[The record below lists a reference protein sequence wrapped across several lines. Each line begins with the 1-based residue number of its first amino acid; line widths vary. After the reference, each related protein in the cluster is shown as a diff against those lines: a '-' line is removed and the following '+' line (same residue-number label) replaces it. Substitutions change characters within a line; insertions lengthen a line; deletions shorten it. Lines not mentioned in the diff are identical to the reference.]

1 MPKKY
6 KVQLTE
12 KEEQELTEITSKGS
26 IKVRVYKRVQILLLA
41 NEKRKGG
48 AKSDEQI
55 AEIVLLSTPTVQRIR
70 QRFVEGGLANSL
82 YDKARS
88 GAPKKFTGQ
97 EKAQIT
103 ALACSTAPEGRN
115 RWTLRLLAEK
125 MVELKYVDSL
135 SYDTVQQVLKKTNLS
150 LISNDSGVSES

>member
-6 KVQLTE
+6 KV
-12 KEEQELTEITSKGS
+12 ELTKKERKELKEITRKGS
-26 IKVRVYKRVQILLLA
+26 SKVRTYKRAQVLLLA
-41 NEKRKGG
+41 NEKQKDG

-55 AEIVLLSTPTVQRIR
+55 AEIVFLSGPTVQRIR
-70 QRFVEGGLANSL
+70 QRFVEGGLDHSL

-97 EKAQIT
+97 NRAEIT
-103 ALACSTAPEGRN
+103 LLACSHPPQGRS
-115 RWTLRLLAEK
+115 RWTLRLLAQT
-125 MVELKYVDSL
+125 MVELEYVESI

-150 LISNDSGVSES
+150 LISNNNGVSEN

>member
-6 KVQLTE
+6 KV
-12 KEEQELTEITSKGS
+12 ELTKKEGKELKEITRKGS
-26 IKVRVYKRVQILLLA
+26 CKVRTYKRAQVLLLA
-41 NEKRKGG
+41 NEKQKGG

-55 AEIVLLSTPTVQRIR
+55 AEIVNLSAPTVQRIR
-70 QRFVEGGLANSL
+70 QRFVEGDLATAL
-82 YDKARS
+82 YDQARS

-97 EKAQIT
+97 NRGQIT
-103 ALACSTAPEGRN
+103 ALACSMPPEGRS

-125 MVELKYVDSL
+125 MVELEYVESI

-150 LISNDSGVSES
+150 LTSNNNGVSEN